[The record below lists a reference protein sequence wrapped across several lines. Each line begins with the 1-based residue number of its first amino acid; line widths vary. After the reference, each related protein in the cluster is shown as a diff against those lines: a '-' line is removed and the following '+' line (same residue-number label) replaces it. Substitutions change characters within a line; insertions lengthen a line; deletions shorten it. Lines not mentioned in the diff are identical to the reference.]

1 MFEDGVTLDWSVDPL
16 AALARWP
23 GDRPVVMLHSGRTHA
38 RWSRYS
44 VLAEPVGAYRF
55 AADRSAW
62 VGGSAP
68 AIDFTH
74 RPFRDL
80 HTVLDADADA
90 LWVGYLGYDLGRWV
104 ERTPAAAADDRRWPI
119 LQFQRCPGFL
129 VHDHTIG
136 RWTAHGSYAQRPPTL
151 PDRSADAAFRATG
164 PLQPTTRAD
173 DYRRAVQRTLDYIAA
188 GDIFQANL
196 AQRFTAAVEGRP
208 RAFFAALAEASPA
221 WYGAH
226 VELLTGP
233 GEARRALCST
243 SPELFLEV
251 KPDGT
256 VTTRPIKGTA
266 PASVDPATLRDSA
279 KDTAELT
286 MIVDLLRNDLGRVC
300 DVGSV
305 RVDEPRTIESHPTV
319 HHGVATI
326 TGRLHHRM
334 GLIDLFRAT
343 LPGGSI
349 TGAPKVRAMQIIEA
363 LEPVRRGPY
372 CGAIGYI
379 RGGAHRARAC
389 FNLAIRTVMLE
400 QDQHGRG
407 RADFSVGG
415 GIVADSSPEAE
426 YQETLDKAAAMRA
439 ALGLS

>member
-1 MFEDGVTLDWSVDPL
+1 MFDDGVTLDWSCDPL
-16 AALARWP
+16 TALARWP
-23 GDRPVVMLHSGRTHA
+23 GDRPVVMLHSGRA
-38 RWSRYS
+38 QPRWSRYS
-44 VLAEPVGAYRF
+44 VLAEPNGAYRF
-55 AADRSAW
+55 AEDRSAW
-62 VGGSAP
+62 VGRDEP
-68 AIDFTH
+68 QIDFTH

-80 HTVLDADADA
+80 HSVLDADTES
-90 LWVGYLGYDLGRWV
+90 LWVGYLGYDLGRWI
-104 ERTPAAAADDRRWPI
+104 ERMPSAAADDRRWPI

-129 VHDHTIG
+129 VHDHTTG
-136 RWTAHGSYAQRPPTL
+136 RWTAHGSYADQPPAL
-151 PDRSADAAFRATG
+151 HDDAANAKFRATG
-164 PLQPTTRAD
+164 PLEPATSAD

-196 AQRFTAAVEGRP
+196 AQRFSAAVEGEP

-226 VELLTGP
+226 VELLSDAGHT
-233 GEARRALCST
+233 RRALSST

-251 KPDGT
+251 KPDGG

-266 PASVDPATLRDSA
+266 PASADPAALRDSS
-279 KDTAELT
+279 KDAAELT

-326 TGRLHHRM
+326 TGKLHHKM
-334 GLIDLFRAT
+334 GLIDLLRAT

-349 TGAPKVRAMQIIEA
+349 TGAPKVRAMQIIEE

-372 CGAIGYI
+372 CGVIGYV
-379 RGGAHRARAC
+379 RGGAHRPTAC

-400 QDQHGRG
+400 QDAQGRG

-415 GIVADSSPEAE
+415 GIVADSSPDAE

-439 ALGLS
+439 ALGVA